1 VIDVAGHEYDIY
13 FASKYLW
20 KWDQSQERLD
30 STSITP
36 EHDGIPIEC
45 FKTIKQ
51 YAVKILTKLCQQI
64 WKTQK
69 WPQDWKTSIVIHIPK
84 NGNSKDCSNYRTIAL
99 IAHASKIMLKIIQ
112 WRLEPFL
119 EQEMPVT
126 QARFRKGRGTR
137 DQIVNLRWLMEKVRE
152 YQKEFYLCFIDYSKA
167 FDFANYEKLWS
178 VLLEMGVSK
187 HLIILMKNLY
197 TNQQASAKTEYGN
210 TKWFSI
216 VKGVRQGCILSPYL
230 FNLYAEHIMRKAG
243 IDEAAGGIKTGGR
256 NINNLRYTD
265 DTKIMAE
272 TADDL
277 EYLLR
282 KVKEESAATGLKL
295 NMKKTVVMTNG
306 PIQEFHIDNDQVEI
320 VKEFIFLGCSINTD
334 GNW

>member
-1 VIDVAGHEYDIY
+1 
-13 FASKYLW
+13 
-20 KWDQSQERLD
+20 
-30 STSITP
+30 
-36 EHDGIPIEC
+36 
-45 FKTIKQ
+45 
-51 YAVKILTKLCQQI
+51 
-64 WKTQK
+64 
-69 WPQDWKTSIVIHIPK
+69 
-84 NGNSKDCSNYRTIAL
+84 
-99 IAHASKIMLKIIQ
+99 MLKIIQ

-282 KVKEESAATGLKL
+282 K
-295 NMKKTVVMTNG
+295 
-306 PIQEFHIDNDQVEI
+306 
-320 VKEFIFLGCSINTD
+320 
-334 GNW
+334 